1 MMKLELLFTGMK
13 KKKKNL
19 IFTLELSQKSDFEL
33 SIIKS
38 DNIGHPTIKTGQIW
52 SLGGFEDIF
61 VFSKKIK

>member
-1 MMKLELLFTGMK
+1 MMKLELLFTDMK

-38 DNIGHPTIKTGQIW
+38 DNIGHPTIKTG
-52 SLGGFEDIF
+52 
-61 VFSKKIK
+61 